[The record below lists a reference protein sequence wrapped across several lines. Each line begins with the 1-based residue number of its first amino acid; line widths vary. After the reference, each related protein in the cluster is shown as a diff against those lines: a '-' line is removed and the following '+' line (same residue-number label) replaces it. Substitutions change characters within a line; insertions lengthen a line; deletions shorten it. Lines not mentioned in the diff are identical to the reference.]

1 VILSFTSI
9 DPHPAKCTKPLS
21 SIDRSLSRAPSF
33 SARGAAPAP
42 KRAFA
47 ARLRARA
54 RSDTLLSVPVARPLS
69 QLIALSLAACGA
81 EGGTLLSAGAGSSSS
96 AATAATSTDAH
107 TTDTTDAGA
116 QTSAT
121 SATDL
126 TTEAPPRWDLAEGPE
141 PAPVGPAW
149 CTAKKVD
156 FVFILG
162 RGEYMAKYQA
172 ALLKS
177 LPGFID
183 AITTVFEGFDYH
195 IIVVPNDG
203 GYWGASKCIT
213 KAACPNDFGC
223 IPTEDPLYPCWANGS
238 SLVTACDGTLGA
250 GVVFPAGKGASNRP
264 CPMPAGRRY
273 LKAGD
278 PDLKEVFQCIAQ
290 VGAYNQLPHVPAMT
304 MIDMLDPSI
313 TELNGAGGCNEGF
326 IRQDALLFFAQ
337 ISTGGDVSPYNPYF
351 WYQKVM
357 FAKDWDPKAVF
368 ALGINYGHPDDNSS
382 YCPTAWLLPVQE
394 FIDYFPHSLVIP
406 LCQADYTAGF
416 WQAAEAALALCEPDP
431 PE

>member
-1 VILSFTSI
+1 
-9 DPHPAKCTKPLS
+9 
-21 SIDRSLSRAPSF
+21 
-33 SARGAAPAP
+33 
-42 KRAFA
+42 
-47 ARLRARA
+47 LRARA

-69 QLIALSLAACGA
+69 QLFALSLAACGA

-96 AATAATSTDAH
+96 AATAATTTEAH

-156 FVFILG
+156 FVFLIN
-162 RGEYMAKYQA
+162 RGEYMAKYQPA
-172 ALLKS
+172 ILKS

-195 IIVVPNDG
+195 ILVAPPDSAK
-203 GYWGASKCIT
+203 WGTKKCT
-213 KAACPNDFGC
+213 PKSACPSDFGC
-223 IPTEDPLYPCWANGS
+223 IPIDEPLYPCWGNSS
-238 SLVTACDGTLGA
+238 SLVTACDSLMGA

-264 CPMPAGRRY
+264 CPMPPGRRY
-273 LKAGD
+273 LKTGD
-278 PDLKEVFQCIAQ
+278 PDLKETFQCI
-290 VGAYNQLPHVPAMT
+290 GQLDGSMHTGDNTGMTIMNIVDSAM
-304 MIDMLDPSI
+304 
-313 TELNGAGGCNEGF
+313 TELNGPGGCNEGF
-326 IRQDALLFFAQ
+326 IRRDALLFFV
-337 ISTGGDVSPYNPYF
+337 DVSPGGDASPYSPYF

-357 FAKDWDPKAVF
+357 LAKEWDAKSVF

-382 YCPTAWLLPVQE
+382 YCPTKNLLPGQA
-394 FIDYFPHSLVIP
+394 FFDYFPHSLVIP